1 MGFNYHRTYVVV
13 HPIDKNPSIKLV
25 SKQLDLIWCEN
36 LPAGLEGK
44 NRFRQR
50 VGALLWE
57 RHRESWTPLGELEQS
72 YLQQFPTLPGRAAL
86 TVKLAV
92 GWLGETSSTGESD
105 WIYRGRGES
114 AFRLFLKGELPLL

>member
-1 MGFNYHRTYVVV
+1 MGFNHHRTYVVG

-57 RHRESWTPLGELEQS
+57 RHRESWNPLGELEQI
-72 YLQQFPTLPGRAAL
+72 YLQQFPTLPGRAVA
-86 TVKLAV
+86 
-92 GWLGETSSTGESD
+92 
-105 WIYRGRGES
+105 
-114 AFRLFLKGELPLL
+114 